1 MNFWMGENRSV
12 SSLHKDHYEN
22 LYAVIKGTK
31 RFTLFPPTDRPSL
44 PHRQYH
50 SSNFAPLDTI
60 DPSREDSIDA
70 LLSRKFGIT
79 NVSEEPAVPWIAL
92 DPDEEDNDI
101 FAKVRS
107 GLFLY
112 QVFDETNPIVGHS
125 L

>member
-1 MNFWMGENRSV
+1 MG
-12 SSLHKDHYEN
+12 
-22 LYAVIKGTK
+22 
-31 RFTLFPPTDRPSL
+31 
-44 PHRQYH
+44 YH

-101 FAKVRS
+101 FAKAIRCEIREGELLYLPSLWFHQVS
-107 GLFLY
+107 QKEDAEGKVIAVNCWFDMQYDIKYNYFTFL
-112 QVFDETNPIVGHS
+112 DELSRQNE
-125 L
+125 